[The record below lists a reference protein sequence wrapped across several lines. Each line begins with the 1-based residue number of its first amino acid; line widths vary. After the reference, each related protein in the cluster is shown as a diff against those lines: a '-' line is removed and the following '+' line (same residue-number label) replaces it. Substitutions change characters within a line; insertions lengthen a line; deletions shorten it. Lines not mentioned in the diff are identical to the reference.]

1 MKHLSIEKLMQKLS
15 ASVVYAILSAIAL
28 NFFFQPGHVYSSGIT
43 GLAQIFTTLSSQF
56 LGHQLSVAMT
66 LYLLNVPLLI
76 LAWFKIGKPFTIYT
90 IITVTFSSLFIH
102 VIPEYTLTPDPIIN
116 AIFGGA
122 VMGAGIGYALR
133 SGISSGGTDIF
144 SLYIRKK
151 TGRQVGSISL
161 IFNGIIVLIAG
172 VLFGWQAMFYSL
184 LTIFVSSRVTDAI
197 YTKQRKMQA
206 TIVTRK
212 PKIVTQALHSKLHR
226 GVTVVNSASG
236 AYSGSNMTILIT
248 IITQAEYQEF
258 KYIMKQIDPT
268 AFVSIA
274 ENVKVLGRF
283 VEDDH

>member
-283 VEDDH
+283 VEDDY